1 MAVDGTFGLG
11 VAAFAAERDGFA
23 VEVGLGVAVL
33 VGKGDGFIVTEENTS
48 FVRFSK

>member
-1 MAVDGTFGLG
+1 MAVDGTFRLG

-23 VEVGLGVAVL
+23 VEVL

-48 FVRFSK
+48 FVIFSK